1 MKDTLLD
8 LTAEW
13 AGLLMGSLAD
23 AGVRDV
29 VVSPGSR
36 STPFVLAAARHSE
49 RQGPDRLRLVDIIDE
64 RSAGFY
70 ALGMAKGTG
79 RPCLL
84 LCTSGSAGAHYL
96 PAVIEAGLSHT
107 PLVVLTADRPLELQE
122 CGAPQ
127 TIDQMKLFGDHVR
140 GFFELGGPE
149 GDPTALTGLRRMAAQ
164 AVARSRHP
172 VPGAVHL
179 NARARKPLEPRPA
192 ASEEECALARR
203 VRSARATPITTFHP
217 PRLEPSP
224 EALDDL
230 ERACREARQGLILC
244 GPAPLVQAEARP
256 LLLRLAARTGFPL
269 CVEAT
274 SQLRFGMR
282 PAQEEEEGEA
292 RAVLCDGFD
301 ALFAVE
307 AFRRRHEADVVLQFG
322 GTPTSG
328 AWERYLAAGGARRR
342 LVVNP
347 HGWSDPH
354 SSAAAVIQADVSTTV
369 RALLGRL
376 AERDPSQKEE
386 RGERGERAPSH
397 LARWGERF
405 RAANRE
411 AWRVIDELVAVPGAL
426 SEAQVARAV
435 VASVP
440 REGVLAVGNSLPIRM
455 VDRYCPASLGS
466 CRVGSQRGANGIDG
480 LVSGAAGM
488 AASGCPTT
496 LLLGD
501 VSLLHDL
508 GGLAVAARGTGP
520 LVLVVVQNRGGRI
533 FEQLPLVSTGLP
545 EVAAALPLFTT
556 PHEVSFGPAAALFGI
571 AYHRVET
578 QAALDDA
585 LGVAQAHPGCSLIEA
600 VVPPHG
606 AATLDAALRERL
618 AGALATAGLLS
629 PFAPLAED
637 EGAP

>member
-23 AGVRDV
+23 AGVTDV

-36 STPFVLAAARHSE
+36 STPFVLAAVRHSE
-49 RQGPDRLRLVDIIDE
+49 GQGQGRLRLVDVIDE

-70 ALGMAKGTG
+70 ALGRAKATG

-84 LCTSGSAGAHYL
+84 VCTSGSAGAHYL

-107 PLVVLTADRPLELQE
+107 PLIVLTADRPLELQE

-127 TIDQMKLFGDHVR
+127 TIDQLKLFGDHVR

-149 GDPTALTGLRRMAAQ
+149 GDPTALAGLRRAVAQ

-179 NARARKPLEPRPA
+179 NVRARKPLEPRPA
-192 ASEEECALARR
+192 ASEEERALARR
-203 VRSARATPITTFHP
+203 VRAVRGTPIATFHP

-230 ERACREARQGLILC
+230 ERACREARRGLIVC
-244 GPAPLVQAEARP
+244 GPAPLGQAEARP

-274 SQLRFGMR
+274 SQLRFGVA
-282 PAQEEEEGEA
+282 PFHEDGEA
-292 RAVLCDGFD
+292 QAALCDGFD

-307 AFRRRHEADVVLQFG
+307 AFRRQHAADVVLQFG

-328 AWERYLAAGGARRR
+328 GWERYLAAGGTTRR

-347 HGWSDPH
+347 YGWSDPH
-354 SSAAAVIQADVSTTV
+354 SSATAMIQAEVTSTV

-376 AERDPSQKEE
+376 EE
-386 RGERGERAPSH
+386 RGPNQRDERGQAHR
-397 LARWGERF
+397 ARWGERF

-411 AWRVIDELVAVPGAL
+411 AWRVIDELVTAPESLG
-426 SEAQVARAV
+426 EAQVARAV

-455 VDRYCPASLGS
+455 VDRYAPARLGT
-466 CRVGSQRGANGIDG
+466 CRVWSQRGANGIDG
-480 LVSGAAGM
+480 LVSGAAGV

-508 GGLAVAARGTGP
+508 GGLAVAARATGP
-520 LVLVVVQNRGGRI
+520 LVIVVVQNRGGRI

-545 EVAAALPLFTT
+545 EVAAALPHFTT
-556 PHEVSFGPAAALFGI
+556 PHEVSFGAAAALFGI

-578 QAALDDA
+578 LADLDQA
-585 LGVAQAHPGCSLIEA
+585 LGVAQARQGCSLLEA

-606 AATLDAALRERL
+606 AAALDAALRERL
-618 AGALATAGLLS
+618 SGALTTAGLLS
-629 PFAPLAED
+629 PLVPLADD
-637 EGAP
+637 EVAS